1 MASHEL
7 TKWHRTIVSSL
18 TRQMAYKIDFFITLV
33 APIAIFSLVSYSVWR
48 SIYTLRGGG
57 SIGDFSMEQ
66 MLHYQCWAL
75 ITALL
80 IRSHR
85 SWNLSEDIRMGRVS
99 SFLLYP
105 FDLWKFHA
113 CEFIAFQIVEVFIAS
128 GTLLALIATGLISP
142 PGPQQ
147 LIVGSLFSLG
157 VATLWFSLELL
168 FGLLA
173 FWLEETWVMRFV
185 FNLFCVLLSGALIPV
200 ELFPTAL
207 QKALM
212 FTPFPL
218 FTSIP
223 VHMFSGTGSV
233 SLPFVSVTLVA
244 WIVIV
249 AALCVITWRKGLKLY
264 SASGM

>member
-7 TKWHRTIVSSL
+7 TKWHRTVISSL
-18 TRQMAYKIDFFITLV
+18 TRQMTYKIDFLLTLI
-33 APIAIFSLVSYSVWR
+33 APMAVFSLVSYSVWR

-57 SIGDFSMEQ
+57 SVGNFSMEE

-75 ITALL
+75 ISALL

-85 SWNLSEDIRMGRVS
+85 SWNLSEDIRMGRIS

-105 FDLWKFHA
+105 FELWKFKA
-113 CEFIAFQIVEVFIAS
+113 CEFIAFQIVEVFIAT
-128 GTLLALIATGLISP
+128 GTILTMILSGLIPSP
-142 PGPQQ
+142 PLPHLLGGF
-147 LIVGSLFSLG
+147 VFSLG
-157 VATLWFSLELL
+157 VAILWFTMELF

-185 FNLFCVLLSGALIPV
+185 FNLFCVLLSGALIPI
-200 ELFPTAL
+200 ELFPVAL
-207 QKALM
+207 QKALA

-218 FTSIP
+218 FTSVP
-223 VHMFSGTGSV
+223 VHIFLGS
-233 SLPFVSVTLVA
+233 SSVDLVA
-244 WIVIV
+244 ATATLCGWTGLIT
-249 AALCVITWRKGLKLY
+249 ALSFFTWRKGLTLY

>member
-7 TKWHRTIVSSL
+7 TKWHRTVISSL
-18 TRQMAYKIDFFITLV
+18 TRQMTYKIDFLITLV
-33 APIAIFSLVSYSVWR
+33 APMAVFSLVSYSVWR

-57 SIGDFSMEQ
+57 SIGNFSMEQ

-85 SWNLSEDIRMGRVS
+85 SWNLSEDIRMGRIS

-128 GTLLALIATGLISP
+128 GTMLALVMTGLVP
-142 PGPQQ
+142 APGLAQIA
-147 LIVGSLFSLG
+147 LGFTFSLG
-157 VATLWFSLELL
+157 VAALWFTLELF

-185 FNLFCVLLSGALIPV
+185 FNLFCVLLSGALIPI
-200 ELFPTAL
+200 ELFPSAL
-207 QKALM
+207 QKLLAL
-212 FTPFPL
+212 TPFPL
-218 FTSIP
+218 FTSVP
-223 VHMFSGTGSV
+223 VHIFMGTLTENIMSA
-233 SLPFVSVTLVA
+233 SVTLVA
-244 WIVIV
+244 WIVIMS
-249 AALCVITWRKGLKLY
+249 LLSFLTWRKGINLY